1 MVARL
6 LAWLHWDLDP
16 HTTIPP
22 QVNLSTP
29 AHNFCMKK
37 LFLLLLIVPVLAIAQ
52 PKQRPGVTYDAV
64 ITRVIDGDTVA
75 FQADFLPAPLKKEL
89 SIRVFGVDTPE
100 KGFRAQCPSEAQ
112 RGEAASAF
120 TKQVIVQAT
129 QRQIVIIDWDKY
141 GGRVLGDVL
150 LNGESL
156 RQLLI
161 ANGFAREYY
170 GEAKQSWCN

>member
-1 MVARL
+1 
-6 LAWLHWDLDP
+6 
-16 HTTIPP
+16 
-22 QVNLSTP
+22 
-29 AHNFCMKK
+29 MKK
-37 LFLLLLIVPVLAIAQ
+37 LLILLLLVPVLAVAQ
-52 PKQRPGVTYDAV
+52 PRQRPGVTYDAV

-100 KGFRAQCPSEAQ
+100 KGFRAKCPSEAQ

-120 TKQVIVQAT
+120 TKAAVTQAT
-129 QRQIVIIDWDKY
+129 QRQIVLIDWDKY

-150 LNGESL
+150 LNGQSL
-156 RQLLI
+156 RQMLI

-170 GEAKQSWCN
+170 GEAKTSWCN